1 MGTTLQVWKR
11 RRGKWAALKKQWAAV
26 KEREREREW
35 ETECVSCYFD
45 GSERSQRL
53 TLTQQWTRLELNHQ
67 LTALVWRPGFNS
79 GFGNKS
85 QTNKIL

>member
-26 KEREREREW
+26 KERKREREW

-45 GSERSQRL
+45 GSEVESAFNPDTAVDEVRTEPSAHSSGL
-53 TLTQQWTRLELNHQ
+53 ETGIQQWIWKQE
-67 LTALVWRPGFNS
+67 S
-79 GFGNKS
+79 DK
-85 QTNKIL
+85 